1 MATAPPVDPDLDLK
15 QLYLLGSL
23 AGLAPPTDKVL
34 PFYCAGL
41 SCTYLATSMA
51 YRYSVHGIRQSLR
64 VTLFGSK
71 VNQILTAQADR
82 CKSAEPS
89 IPSLCRQ
96 NQPTPPVPPRPSRI
110 PSSIRFPSRSGFHV
124 SIRLNCTYFSPQHP
138 VHGEVESRMSTASE
152 WSPLCLS
159 QSWPTI

>member
-1 MATAPPVDPDLDLK
+1 MDPDLDLK

-34 PFYCAGL
+34 PCCGAGL
-41 SCTYLATSMA
+41 SVTYLATSMA
-51 YRYSVHGIRQSLR
+51 SRYSLHGIRQSLR
-64 VTLFGSK
+64 VTLFGSR
-71 VNQILTAQADR
+71 VNHILTAHALADANLR
-82 CKSAEPS
+82 NLQS
-89 IPSLCRQ
+89 PSLCRQ

-124 SIRLNCTYFSPQHP
+124 SIRLNCTYFSPQRFVP
-138 VHGEVESRMSTASE
+138 GEVENRMSTASK
-152 WSPLCLS
+152 WSTLRLS